1 MVFQSDLT
9 GFIGSLGL
17 VSKVILLLLLLF
29 SVISWAVILYKWR
42 VFHTVD
48 REDHRF
54 LTAFAKSKDA
64 DELRRQARRAI
75 RSPSASV
82 FMSLMDRLDAGQGEE
97 SGDRLSYLRGQES
110 GEGPA
115 SLDRQY
121 IERTVAYI
129 VQNQIAQLEAYLP
142 FLATTGNITPFI
154 GLLGTVLGI
163 IDSFREIGLQG
174 TASIAAVAPGVA
186 EALVAT
192 AAGLFTAIPAV
203 IAYNYYLA
211 RIRRT
216 AFRLETFSVDLLNL
230 VQIQR
235 KQAGVG
241 VR

>member
-1 MVFQSDLT
+1 MFQTGLT
-9 GFIGSLGL
+9 EFIGSLGL
-17 VSKVILLLLLLF
+17 VSKIILLLLFLF
-29 SVISWAVILYKWR
+29 SVVSWAVILYKWH
-42 VFHTVD
+42 VFRTVD

-54 LTAFAKSKDA
+54 LTVFAKSKDA
-64 DELRRQARRAI
+64 DELRRQARRTI
-75 RSPSASV
+75 GSPSASV
-82 FMSLMDRLDAGQGEE
+82 FLGVMERLEAGQGEDF
-97 SGDRLSYLRGQES
+97 GDQLSHLRAQES
-110 GEGPA
+110 GNGPA

-211 RIRRT
+211 RIRRM
-216 AFRLETFSVDLLNL
+216 AFRLETFSVDLLNS
-230 VQIQR
+230 VHIQR